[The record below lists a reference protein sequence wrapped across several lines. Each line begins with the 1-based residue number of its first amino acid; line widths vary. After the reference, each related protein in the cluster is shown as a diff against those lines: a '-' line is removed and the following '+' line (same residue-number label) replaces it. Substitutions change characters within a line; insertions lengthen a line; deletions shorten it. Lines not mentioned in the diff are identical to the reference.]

1 MVLIDLMFSKKC
13 FRRALAALAVS
24 VGLAGGVYAKNSN
37 QQVERIDTA
46 EAEEMVNK
54 LAHQPEL
61 ICIRYLHYFLG
72 RPEDSPANRFNS
84 TKHYVW
90 YRPNRRGVKYELVQE
105 ESQPGRVTESTLLF
119 HTDDLDLD
127 LQKVESKFGK
137 APRKYFDQM
146 SSPTEEY
153 SFAPN
158 TVISF
163 TQKPNTF
170 QVGRIAINYKGDP
183 LPPPSL
189 EDMAR
194 AQMQRK
200 GLGMDHISHGRYR
213 EGIGVLSEHLG
224 ENPEDIEAHLALA
237 QAFKANCQINEAI
250 AQYRYTL
257 ANSGNNP
264 AVQSQCIKDLQE
276 MKVLPSVTA
285 DSELQQHS
293 VNLKHKGQRL
303 RRGGLASSK
312 KMPKPGEDPASPL
325 NVQPLDPKALTPMIG
340 EPPSSMLPTG
350 TGDLGPAPAPP
361 PPLSLP
367 SGLPSGMP
375 SAAPGKA
382 PSNEPF

>member
-13 FRRALAALAVS
+13 FRRALAVLAVS

-37 QQVERIDTA
+37 PQVERIDTA

-72 RPEDSPANRFNS
+72 RPEDSPANRFNA

-105 ESQPGRVTESTLLF
+105 EAQPGRVTESTLLF

-312 KMPKPGEDPASPL
+312 KMPKPGGDPASPL
-325 NVQPLDPKALTPMIG
+325 NVQPLDPKAVLPPMIG
-340 EPPSSMLPTG
+340 EPPSSMLPRG
-350 TGDLGPAPAPP
+350 TGDLGPAPGSPIG
-361 PPLSLP
+361 LP
-367 SGLPSGMP
+367 AGMPSGMP
-375 SAAPGKA
+375 SSAPGKA